1 MSTAGTVARARWVLF
16 EFIVLLSS
24 VNAFWYVINP
34 VDYACGFS
42 LCSRLGLDAQD
53 FEALLVSANLATID
67 ASGTYKILPR
77 QWQQFVEGYFS
88 KHNYM
93 PKFTD
98 VKIDLDAYTHG
109 KQSAR
114 PRRRSHYI
122 LRIGKVRTNQFV
134 AKDLTE
140 QVDDDGKLLQ
150 MPPRIHNI
158 YAKHRDFFRAIDP
171 IILEARCSNTQLYD
185 KFMAT
190 DDKFLEPDV
199 VVHKDNCNNPNEPK
213 KHLSMEIVSPQPTKK
228 PRTGEASTLST
239 ADPDPSIPT
248 PSPHQATDVPTM
260 NASTCDPK
268 QYPILSIL
276 DNMDR
281 RTQEQLFIEL
291 TRVLKDGPRDRVV
304 YAKDD
309 RNRMQEQCWIN
320 VPVNDSEKSFKRQSK
335 DWFGEALSHN
345 GKKVGLDESSRRACD
360 YLALHHKDSVTESLQ
375 GKGFPLFDT
384 MSETRVA
391 AMWQDAN
398 VSGSQE
404 ETILKHLR
412 SHFGSKAFTTRK
424 RVRMLSEG
432 HSKVFVGKVQHS
444 YEPGEAPETIEYSY
458 KDKVATDSCNSSYLY
473 LC

>member
-248 PSPHQATDVPTM
+248 PSPHQATDVM
-260 NASTCDPK
+260 
-268 QYPILSIL
+268 
-276 DNMDR
+276 
-281 RTQEQLFIEL
+281 
-291 TRVLKDGPRDRVV
+291 
-304 YAKDD
+304 
-309 RNRMQEQCWIN
+309 
-320 VPVNDSEKSFKRQSK
+320 
-335 DWFGEALSHN
+335 
-345 GKKVGLDESSRRACD
+345 GK
-360 YLALHHKDSVTESLQ
+360 
-375 GKGFPLFDT
+375 
-384 MSETRVA
+384 
-391 AMWQDAN
+391 
-398 VSGSQE
+398 
-404 ETILKHLR
+404 
-412 SHFGSKAFTTRK
+412 
-424 RVRMLSEG
+424 
-432 HSKVFVGKVQHS
+432 
-444 YEPGEAPETIEYSY
+444 
-458 KDKVATDSCNSSYLY
+458 
-473 LC
+473 

>member
-1 MSTAGTVARARWVLF
+1 MYKTFKPYS
-16 EFIVLLSS
+16 LLQT
-24 VNAFWYVINP
+24 
-34 VDYACGFS
+34 
-42 LCSRLGLDAQD
+42 LQQLKHQ
-53 FEALLVSANLATID
+53 ALLRYFLE
-67 ASGTYKILPR
+67 SGNNS
-77 QWQQFVEGYFS
+77 WMDFA
-88 KHNYM
+88 KHNYK
-93 PKFTD
+93 PEFTP
-98 VKIDLDAYTHG
+98 VRIDLDAYTNG
-109 KQSAR
+109 SKKDTSKR
-114 PRRRSHYI
+114 IIYYT
-122 LRIGKVRTNQFV
+122 LRIGKVRTRQGV
-134 AKDLTE
+134 AKDFTK

-158 YAKHRDFFRAIDP
+158 YAKQRDFYRAIDP
-171 IILEARCSNTQLYD
+171 IILDARCSNAQLYD
-185 KFMAT
+185 MFMAT
-190 DDKFLEPDV
+190 DDELPEPDV
-199 VVHKDNCNNPNEPK
+199 LERKDNNNPNVPK
-213 KHLSMEIVSPQPTKK
+213 KHLSMELVSPQPTKK
-228 PRTGEASTLST
+228 LRTGEAFTVST

-248 PSPHQATDVPTM
+248 PSPHQATDVPLM
-260 NASTCDPK
+260 NSSSCDPK

-291 TRVLKDGPRDRVV
+291 TRVLKDGPRDRVI

-320 VPVNDSEKSFKRQSK
+320 VPVNDSENSFKKQAK

-360 YLALHHKDSVTESLQ
+360 YLALHHKDSVTESLR

-412 SHFGSKAFTTRK
+412 I
-424 RVRMLSEG
+424 
-432 HSKVFVGKVQHS
+432 
-444 YEPGEAPETIEYSY
+444 ETI
-458 KDKVATDSCNSSYLY
+458 VR
-473 LC
+473 